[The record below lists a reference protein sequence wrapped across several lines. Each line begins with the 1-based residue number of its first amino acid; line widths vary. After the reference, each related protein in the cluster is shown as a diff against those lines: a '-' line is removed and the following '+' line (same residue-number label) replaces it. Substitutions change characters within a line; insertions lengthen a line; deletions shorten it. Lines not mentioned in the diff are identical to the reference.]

1 MGEEDEVII
10 EEVPKEATTTEENK
24 AAEEDVGAGE
34 EEGEEDNRSPADKAL
49 DLLEEEKSKMTPLEQ
64 LERSLLWKVEG
75 NDFFKKGELFKAAD
89 CYYHSI
95 IFARDLTKN
104 PQHYPELKH
113 TSQEMTKAKEL
124 CESVF
129 TNLALVQLKYG
140 CSLSPEN
147 SERCKVLEEGV
158 KSASQ
163 ALKLNANNVK
173 ALYRRAATNA
183 VLAKSKSN
191 SEAQELCAEV
201 KADLLNVIEAE
212 PQNKEARAEL
222 KAVQEHLRQ
231 LKREEREGEKREFSF
246 ASTLSG
252 LGFKEKDL
260 LGDGSIRKQQV
271 SAGDGGKWLNED
283 WLDWTSRTKCVL
295 HVAVS
300 SMKEGKKDSS
310 VNLSFILGDPD
321 MHEGVNLAVKSMT
334 QGEVANFTF
343 AQHRLVAQSGLTR
356 LLPKVQEESCWQI
369 EFQKFVTWE
378 DLDRNGERLRKI
390 QEEGYGVNLVEE
402 LSEVFVH
409 WRLIGPDNKLIHST
423 RYTVQMSDGQGM
435 QQVEDED
442 KAAPSFIVGESA
454 WPPVA
459 ALCRSLR
466 QGGVGELRLKD
477 VPELPQDPNGDDVSV
492 KLSLMMN
499 RGSTGSLSHC
509 TVKVELEKVVP
520 AVTGPEDARWQ
531 GAETLLQE
539 RFHAERL
546 LEQGYEQAALARLRR
561 VVTWAEQLSSNQA
574 TSLQEDVALA
584 RTAIGWACA
593 CRAAPILDS
602 GSVSSD
608 VLKAARKDMEEA
620 EEHCS
625 WLESHNHAGARLLRA
640 KILVVNDDNF
650 AAAHLQLLEAQK
662 LLPEDK
668 RVQEELQKV
677 KIELRKEEE
686 QQSRAKVAEI
696 RDALKKAR
704 TENRD
709 GADVLPLL
717 KQLSETRCSW
727 ETVMETRIGVEL
739 KNCQDCG
746 EGAKQ
751 LCQEILARMKDES
764 KEQRPMWES

>member
-1 MGEEDEVII
+1 MDEAEDEVII
-10 EEVPKEATTTEENK
+10 EEVPKEATEENED
-24 AAEEDVGAGE
+24 AEEDAGAGE
-34 EEGEEDNRSPADKAL
+34 EEDNRSPADKAL

-89 CYYHSI
+89 CYYHSV

-113 TSQEMTKAKEL
+113 TPQEMTKAKEL

-129 TNLALVQLKYG
+129 TNLSLVQLKYG
-140 CSLSPEN
+140 CGLSPEN

-163 ALKLNANNVK
+163 ALKLDANNVK

-201 KADLLNVIEAE
+201 KADLLKVIEAE

-260 LGDGSIRKQQV
+260 LGDGSVRKQQV

-283 WLDWTSRTKCVL
+283 WLDWTSRTKCVM

-300 SMKEGKKDSS
+300 SMKEGKKDSP

-343 AQHRLVAQSGLTR
+343 AQQRLVAQSGLTT
-356 LLPKVQEESCWQI
+356 LLPKVQSLESCWQI

-390 QEEGYGVNLVEE
+390 QEEGYGVSLAEE

-409 WRLIGPDNKLIHST
+409 WQLIGPDNKLIHST

-459 ALCRSLR
+459 TLCRSLR
-466 QGGVGELRLKD
+466 QGGVGELRLKH
-477 VPELPQDPNGDDVSV
+477 VPELPKDPNGDDVSV

-509 TVKVELEKVVP
+509 TVKVELERVVP
-520 AVTGPEDARWQ
+520 AVTGPDDARWQ
-531 GAETLLQE
+531 GAESLLQE
-539 RFHAERL
+539 RFHAEHL
-546 LEQGYEQAALARLRR
+546 LEQGCEQAALARLRR
-561 VVTWAEQLSSNQA
+561 VVTWAEQLELSSNQA
-574 TSLQEDVALA
+574 SLQEDVALA

-608 VLKAARKDMEEA
+608 ILKAARKDMEEA

-662 LLPEDK
+662 FLPEDK

-696 RDALKKAR
+696 RDGLKRAR
-704 TENRD
+704 TD
-709 GADVLPLL
+709 GAEAEVLPLL
-717 KQLSETRCSW
+717 RQLSEIRCSW